1 MIEQE
6 TFKRHLVGRDG
17 FQWWIG
23 QVVDETA
30 WIRNTPAKDEDS
42 NREFEGY
49 GARFKVRIMGYHT
62 ASKVDLPDEQ
72 LPWATVMYPT
82 TAGAGGRNHS
92 QSVMITQGSFV
103 FGFFLDGE
111 NAQQPVIMGCMGF
124 NDYQEIMKNVPDAI
138 FKPFSGYGPSAKIP
152 AGGLRKV
159 PGGLTLPQSES
170 LASDQTLTAD
180 NTQSVEDATQIAGRI
195 LNQSS
200 GASGGGSPINNQR
213 SESATDNLNNK
224 ANQRSKDEP
233 KTPLYKTKSG
243 EVIPISTLH
252 KQIRN
257 AIKEVQKL
265 RKTIYDL
272 STGAQ
277 KDIRNLQKK
286 INKAL
291 DKAAK
296 FIASSMKDVYN
307 KIMQKTLKIV
317 NRVAKP
323 ILAWIPLDKRTLGE
337 EAVNQSTNALVC
349 GFKNLIKLLLKNIRN
364 FLTNA
369 VQRTINTPLCFINN
383 FVANFLAAARG
394 LIAGIAGALQNSI
407 GALADAAMG
416 VVDLVGD
423 ILSLVDNF
431 FNFLS
436 CETDV
441 EESTVTEWSI
451 LDGQSTLGLGD
462 IQSIIDRAR
471 GLASNI
477 TAIPGN
483 ISDAFDAVGDI
494 NLDNI
499 FNDSNCD
506 TGARDCGPPVV
517 EFFSANGTRAI
528 ANAVIGDLGE
538 IIGVDMLSF
547 GLGYDDSTRAVI
559 GSDCGN
565 GDGAVLRVNV
575 AGINTAGD
583 VDWTAG
589 AGDDPFGE
597 GWSGDDETF
606 PPITTTIIV
615 GDTSDGSPQIT
626 NVEGDITN
634 ILPGTSGISSCGGPR
649 VVRVAD
655 DVITMD
661 RPFEETEIQVPFTF
675 MNGCSRTGQ
684 ITSVTILD
692 PGTGYLPAPDGSRG
706 GDGEVWANANDTI
719 VRRENGVWEI
729 PIPPGWPV
737 RLGPGDY
744 VCLPARTTVVTEP
757 HQEEIFGCMNVENE
771 GTFTAPDPRDF
782 PDARGVYP
790 SDGSGAYPVIL
801 SLCELI
807 IEDSGVNYKQGDEI
821 VIVPNN
827 GAEAVAQFD
836 RFGRL
841 IGAKITNPGE
851 GFRTYPKVYIKSDF
865 GYNAELIPRFCID
878 RISEE
883 KIQEV
888 GKEKVLNVV
897 DCVGRLPAELTMPCS
912 TCNDTSMVW

>member
-23 QVVDETA
+23 QVVDELA

-42 NREFEGY
+42 NKEFEGV

-124 NDYQEIMKNVPDAI
+124 NDYQEVMKNVPDAV
-138 FKPFSGYGPSAKIP
+138 FKPFSGYGPGQTIGPVGEK
-152 AGGLRKV
+152 KV
-159 PGGLTLPQSES
+159 PGGLTLSQSES
-170 LASDQTLTAD
+170 IASDGDNQGDSSVTAGTVLGKS
-180 NTQSVEDATQIAGRI
+180 N
-195 LNQSS
+195 
-200 GASGGGSPINNQR
+200 GAAGGGQNINSLRTESSTVGQADKGSQR
-213 SESATDNLNNK
+213 AADESD
-224 ANQRSKDEP
+224 
-233 KTPLYKTKSG
+233 TPLYATKSK
-243 EVIPISTLH
+243 EPVPINTLH
-252 KQIRN
+252 KQVRN
-257 AIKEVQKL
+257 AIKEVQRL
-265 RKTIYDL
+265 RRTIYDL
-272 STGAQ
+272 SASAQ
-277 KDIRNLQKK
+277 SDIGNLQAK
-286 INKAL
+286 INRAL
-291 DKAAK
+291 DRASK
-296 FIASSMKDVYN
+296 FIASSMKDMYN
-307 KIMQKTLKIV
+307 AIMGSVLKIV
-317 NRVAKP
+317 NQVAKP

-337 EAVNQSTNALVC
+337 EALGASNNALVC
-349 GFKNLIKLLLKNIRN
+349 GFKNLIKLLLKNVRN

-369 VQRTINTPLCFINN
+369 VQRTINIPQCFINN

-394 LIAGIAGALQNSI
+394 LIGGIAGALQNSI
-407 GALADAAMG
+407 GAIADAAMG
-416 VVDLVGD
+416 AVDLVSD
-423 ILSLVDNF
+423 ILSLVDNI

-436 CETDV
+436 CETNV
-441 EESTVTEWSI
+441 EESTVTEWNI
-451 LDGQSTLGLGD
+451 LRGQSTLGAGD
-462 IQSIIDRAR
+462 IQGILDKANSI
-471 GLASNI
+471 ASNV
-477 TAIPGN
+477 TSIPGN
-483 ISDAFDAVGDI
+483 IADAFSAAGDI
-494 NLDNI
+494 DFSSM
-499 FNDSNCD
+499 FNDSNCNTD
-506 TGARDCGPPVV
+506 AVDCGPPVIQ
-517 EFFSANGTRAI
+517 FIGGNGVQAV

-547 GLGYDDSTRAVI
+547 GIGYDENTRAVVR
-559 GSDCGN
+559 SDCGN
-565 GDGAVLRVNV
+565 GRGAVLRPNI
-575 AGINTAGD
+575 AGINPPGD

-597 GWSGDDETF
+597 GWAGDNDTF
-606 PPITTTIIV
+606 TPPSTTTTIV
-615 GDTSDGSPQIT
+615 GDTSDGSTQIT

-634 ILPGTSGISSCGGPR
+634 IRVGTSGISSCGGPR
-649 VVRVAD
+649 VVRVRD

-661 RPFEETEIQVPFTF
+661 RPFDENQIRVPFTF

-684 ITSVTILD
+684 ITSVTVVD
-692 PGTGYLPAPDGSRG
+692 SGTGYLSAPDGSRG
-706 GDGEVWANANDTI
+706 GDGQVWANANDTT

-737 RLGPGDY
+737 RVNPGDY
-744 VCLPARTTVVTEP
+744 VCIPSGTTVVTEP
-757 HQEEIFGCMNVENE
+757 HQEEIRSCMTVEKS
-771 GTFTAPDPRDF
+771 GTFTSPDPTDF
-782 PDARGVYP
+782 DAARGTYP
-790 SDGSGAYPVIL
+790 SDKSGAYPVIL
-801 SLCELI
+801 SLCEII
-807 IEDSGVNYKQGDEI
+807 IEDAGVNYKQGDEI

-827 GAEAVAQFD
+827 GAEAVPQLD
-836 RFGRL
+836 RFGRV
-841 IGAKITNPGE
+841 IGVKVTNPGE
-851 GFRTYPKVYIKSDF
+851 GFKTYPKIYIESDG

-897 DCVGRLPAELTMPCS
+897 DCVDRLPAELTMPCS